1 MTESAAPR
9 QLWLLAVRF
18 QKFLLVG
25 AGGLAI
31 NVGGL
36 ALFKEWFHIQYVLAG
51 LIAIE
56 LSLFFTFALNERW
69 TWRDRRSGSIWARG
83 GKYQAVNGVGM
94 GLNLLV
100 LFLLTQYAG
109 LHYMV
114 SNLAGAGLSAL
125 WNFSANHLLTWGV
138 RRQPATQEATGDGAT
153 HD

>member
-1 MTESAAPR
+1 
-9 QLWLLAVRF
+9 
-18 QKFLLVG
+18 
-25 AGGLAI
+25 
-31 NVGGL
+31 
-36 ALFKEWFHIQYVLAG
+36 
-51 LIAIE
+51 
-56 LSLFFTFALNERW
+56 FALNERW
-69 TWRDRRSGSIWARG
+69 TWRDRRSGSICARG

-114 SNLAGAGLSAL
+114 SNLAGAALSAL

-138 RRQPATQEATGDGAT
+138 RRQPAAKEATGDGAT